1 MEIKKIKIKNERRG
15 SKSEP
20 KMRYFKIPLCR
31 NFVWKVGDY
40 SGPKDVCQWCL
51 RSKNGVWHIRRM
63 LNNALNALVKEP
75 KQVKKI
81 IKSGVIIR
89 VNSVLP
95 PVI

>member
-1 MEIKKIKIKNERRG
+1 
-15 SKSEP
+15 
-20 KMRYFKIPLCR
+20 
-31 NFVWKVGDY
+31 
-40 SGPKDVCQWCL
+40 
-51 RSKNGVWHIRRM
+51 M